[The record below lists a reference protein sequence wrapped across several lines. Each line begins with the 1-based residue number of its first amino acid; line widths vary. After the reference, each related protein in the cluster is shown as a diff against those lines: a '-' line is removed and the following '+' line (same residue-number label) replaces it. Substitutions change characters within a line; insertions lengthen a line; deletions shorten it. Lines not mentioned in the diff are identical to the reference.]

1 VRGGRDHL
9 PYPDLEVIMATFE
22 DYPDLLTAKE
32 AAELLRVHIR
42 TLHRMVKRGD
52 LKVYRLSGGRDF
64 RIKKSDLLSAL
75 ERVEPM
81 EKRG

>member
-1 VRGGRDHL
+1 
-9 PYPDLEVIMATFE
+9 MAEFE
-22 DYPDLLTAKE
+22 GYPDLLTAKE

-64 RIKKSDLLSAL
+64 RIKKSDLLAAL
-75 ERVEPM
+75 ERVEPT
-81 EKRG
+81 EEVEGNE